1 MCFLFSVS
9 YVFGV
14 FFVSI
19 LGSKLLHLWTHFFT
33 VPTTAFI
40 LYLPTFFLFD
50 LLAIC
55 LARLLLSQ
63 SRTPWAWIGSL
74 LGSIATYV
82 FLPPF
87 LRPVANSNSIATVRW
102 INNKLTF
109 VT

>member
-33 VPTTAFI
+33 VPASAFF

-50 LLAIC
+50 LLTIC
-55 LARLLLSQ
+55 IGRMLLAQ
-63 SRTPWAWIGSL
+63 SKTPWAWITSL
-74 LGSIATYV
+74 IGSIATYV
-82 FLPPF
+82 FSRF
-87 LRPVANSNSIATVRW
+87 LACANCDTPRETYNSETKHNTNI
-102 INNKLTF
+102 L
-109 VT
+109 